1 MRLDGINKRKRGDE
15 MSVLVKGMKM
25 PKNCNECKMLSIHRI
40 WGEPIVICEAN
51 DRELEETEEYE
62 RDEKR
67 LFDCPFVEVLVP
79 HGGLL
84 DENDVID
91 AIHDRLHE
99 LQTHKE
105 FQKKHGDID
114 LLGVMPYIAKISTV
128 IEAEDGDAE

>member
-1 MRLDGINKRKRGDE
+1 
-15 MSVLVKGMKM
+15 MSVLVKGMEM
-25 PKNCNECKMLSIHRI
+25 PENCRDCEFWCMYRNSHRMYCKSINRQLKADEENEIEK
-40 WGEPIVICEAN
+40 
-51 DRELEETEEYE
+51 
-62 RDEKR
+62 KR
-67 LFDCPFVEVLVP
+67 LSDCPLIEVFAP

-114 LLGVMPYIAKISTV
+114 LLGVMPYITKIQPV
-128 IEAEDGDAE
+128 IEAEVME